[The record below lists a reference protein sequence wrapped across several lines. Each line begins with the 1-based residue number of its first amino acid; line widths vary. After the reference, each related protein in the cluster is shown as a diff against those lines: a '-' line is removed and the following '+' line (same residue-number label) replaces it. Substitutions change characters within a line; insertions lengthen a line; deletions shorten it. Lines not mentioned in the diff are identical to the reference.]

1 MGVARVRA
9 WLQAARRI
17 AVLTGAGMSAESGV
31 PTFRD
36 AQTGYWAQYHPED
49 MATEAGYR
57 AQPGLVWRW
66 YAHRRAL
73 LRGVAPNA
81 GHVALAHFAQRHP
94 GRLTLIT
101 QNVDGLHQRAG
112 SPDVLCLHG
121 DLLADR
127 WLNPPRP
134 CCHLEDAAAGEPPY
148 CSTCGNLLR
157 PGVVW
162 FGEALPLAVLEA
174 AQQAARAC
182 DLMLVVGTAGA
193 VYPAAGLARLAREAG
208 AQVAVLNPAPS
219 ELDDA
224 AHAVLRGT
232 AAQCLPALLAP
243 ADPQE

>member
-36 AQTGYWAQYHPED
+36 AQTGYWAQYRPED

-101 QNVDGLHQRAG
+101 QNVDGLHQ
-112 SPDVLCLHG
+112 
-121 DLLADR
+121 
-127 WLNPPRP
+127 
-134 CCHLEDAAAGEPPY
+134 
-148 CSTCGNLLR
+148 
-157 PGVVW
+157 
-162 FGEALPLAVLEA
+162 
-174 AQQAARAC
+174 Q
-182 DLMLVVGTAGA
+182 AGA
-193 VYPAAGLARLAREAG
+193 PAATWKMPRLASR
-208 AQVAVLNPAPS
+208 
-219 ELDDA
+219 
-224 AHAVLRGT
+224 RT
-232 AAQCLPALLAP
+232 AAPVATCCAP
-243 ADPQE
+243 AWSGSAKPCRWRCWRRRSRPRAPVT

>member
-1 MGVARVRA
+1 MARVRA

-36 AQTGYWAQYHPED
+36 AQTGYWAQYRPED

-121 DLLADR
+121 DLTADR
-127 WLNPPRP
+127 WLDRPRACCDLAHAAPGHPPRCP
-134 CCHLEDAAAGEPPY
+134 
-148 CSTCGNLLR
+148 TCGNLVR

-162 FGEALPLAVLEA
+162 FGEALPLPVLAA
-174 AQQAARAC
+174 AQQAAQSC
-182 DLMLVVGTAGA
+182 ELMLVVGTAGA
-193 VYPAAGLARLAREAG
+193 VYPAAGLAHQARHAG
-208 AQVAVLNPAPS
+208 ARVVVVNTAAS
-219 ELDDA
+219 ELDGI
-224 AHAVLRGT
+224 AHAVLRGS
-232 AAQCLPALLAP
+232 AARLLPLLLDGPPMVGAP
-243 ADPQE
+243 